1 MEAKRKLL
9 FLIVITVSFVSGCA
23 AIQPHNPLP
32 TDFIGIAQ
40 VPDMPAMT
48 RLWGDEPPPWAKRW
62 QTNTKE
68 ELASLYS
75 GIMGQE
81 HHYLAI
87 SGGGADGAFGAGL
100 LTGWS
105 AAGTRPEF
113 TVVTGVSTGALTAP
127 FAFLGSDYDAQL
139 EEIYTTLS
147 TADLLKRRSVF
158 SVISGDA
165 ALGTEPIQ
173 AQIRKYIN
181 QKVIDDIAAENSK
194 GRKLFI
200 GTTNLEAGR
209 PVIWNIT
216 QIAASGHPKAAELIH
231 KVMLASASIPVAFPP
246 VLIEVEANGQRY
258 DEMHVDGGTTAQV
271 FLYPMGVDWSVISE
285 RLEITGPPNLYLI
298 RNARLHP
305 QMKPLVPKI
314 IPIASTAISS
324 LIRTQGIGDMY
335 RMYFGAMRDGLNYNL
350 AFIPAEF
357 DEKSDEIFDPNYMR
371 KLFNFGYQLAMSG
384 NPWDEKPPG
393 LDDL

>member
-1 MEAKRKLL
+1 METKGKLL
-9 FLIVITVSFVSGCA
+9 IFIVMVVSSISGCA
-23 AIQPHNPLP
+23 AIQPHSPLP
-32 TDFIGIAQ
+32 IDFKGIAQ
-40 VPDMPAMT
+40 VPGMPVEA
-48 RLWGDEPPPWAKRW
+48 RIWGDEPPPWAKRW
-62 QTNTKE
+62 QTHSKE

-75 GIMGQE
+75 GVMGQE

-100 LTGWS
+100 LAGWS
-105 AAGTRPEF
+105 ATGTRPKF

-127 FAFLGSDYDAQL
+127 FAFLGSDYDSKL

-147 TADLLKRRSVF
+147 TSDLLKRRPIF

-173 AQIRKYIN
+173 TQIRKYID
-181 QKVIDDIAAENSK
+181 QEVIDAIAAENSK

-209 PVIWNIT
+209 SVIWNIT
-216 QIAASGHPKAAELIH
+216 QIAASGLPQAAELIH

-246 VLIEVEANGQRY
+246 VIIEVEANGQRY
-258 DEMHVDGGTTAQV
+258 DEMHVDGGTTTQI
-271 FLYPMGVDWSVISE
+271 FLYPMGVNWSTISE
-285 RLEITGPPNLYLI
+285 RLEILGPPNLYLI

-305 QMKPLVPKI
+305 QMKPLDPKI
-314 IPIASTAISS
+314 IPIASSAISS

-335 RMYFGAMRDGLNYNL
+335 RLYYGAVRDGLNYNL
-350 AFIPAEF
+350 AYIPAVF
-357 DEKSDEIFDPNYMR
+357 DEKPNEIFDTNYMR
-371 KLFNFGYQLAMSG
+371 KLFNLGYQLAKTG
-384 NPWDEKPPG
+384 NPWHRTPPS
-393 LDDL
+393 LKDF